1 LSRPLVTLLAAL
13 CVAAATGASAA
24 DAPQKPAAQQ
34 RPQPAAEA
42 QDPQH
47 RQQPV
52 ALQEADQLQPGEKLP
67 PAVAAVIDYQRVLRE
82 ARSAKSISDQLEARR
97 KLYQDQIAKEE
108 QKLNDADKELAKQR
122 GVLSAE
128 ALGAKRDDLQK
139 RAAELQKLVNDKR
152 RQLGSVSSA
161 ALNEVRNA
169 MLQVVGDLSG
179 EHGFNLV
186 LPSNTV
192 LMFAPKVDLTDE
204 VIKRLDEA
212 LPTVKVPDKV
222 AQDEPPPAQPTAAA
236 KQP

>member
-1 LSRPLVTLLAAL
+1 LSRPLVTLLAAA
-13 CVAAATGASAA
+13 CVAVATAAPAA
-24 DAPQKPAAQQ
+24 EAPQKAAAQQ
-34 RPQPAAEA
+34 RPQPAPEAA
-42 QDPQH
+42 QDQPR
-47 RQQPV
+47 RQQAVTLP
-52 ALQEADQLQPGEKLP
+52 AADQVQPGEKLP

-82 ARSAKSISDQLEARR
+82 AKSAKSISDQLEARR
-97 KLYQDQIAKEE
+97 KQYQDQIGKEE
-108 QKLNDADKELAKQR
+108 QKLSDADKELAKQR

-128 ALGAKRDDLQK
+128 ALNAKREDLQK

-152 RQLGSVSSA
+152 RQLGTVSSA

-192 LMFAPKVDLTDE
+192 LMFAPKIDMTDE
-204 VIKRLDEA
+204 VIKRLDET
-212 LPTVKVPDKV
+212 LPAVKLPDKV
-222 AQDEPPPAQPTAAA
+222 AQDDAPPAQAAA

>member
-34 RPQPAAEA
+34 RPQPAAPA
-42 QDPQH
+42 ALDPQR

-52 ALQEADQLQPGEKLP
+52 ALPDADQVQPGEKLP

-82 ARSAKSISDQLEARR
+82 AKAAKSISDQLEARR

-128 ALGAKRDDLQK
+128 ALGAKREDLQK

-152 RQLGSVSSA
+152 RQLGGVSSA

-192 LMFAPKVDLTDE
+192 LMFAPKIDMTDE

-212 LPTVKVPDKV
+212 LPSVKIPDKV
-222 AQDEPPPAQPTAAA
+222 AQDDSPPPQAT

>member
-1 LSRPLVTLLAAL
+1 MSRPLLTLLAAV
-13 CVAAATGASAA
+13 CVAAVATGASAA
-24 DAPQKPAAQQ
+24 GSPQKPAAQQ
-34 RPQPAAEA
+34 PPQPAPAA
-42 QDPQH
+42 QQEQPH
-47 RQQPV
+47 RQQAVTLPD
-52 ALQEADQLQPGEKLP
+52 ADQVQPGEKLP

-82 ARSAKSISDQLEARR
+82 AKSAKSISDQLEARR
-97 KLYQDQIAKEE
+97 KQYQDQIAKEE

-128 ALGAKRDDLQK
+128 ALNAKRDDLQK

-152 RQLGSVSSA
+152 RQLGGVSSA

-192 LMFAPKVDLTDE
+192 LMFAPKIDMTDE
-204 VIKRLDEA
+204 VIKRLDDA
-212 LPTVKVPDKV
+212 LPTVKIPDKI
-222 AQDEPPPAQPTAAA
+222 AQDDAPPAQAA

>member
-1 LSRPLVTLLAAL
+1 MSRPLVTLLAAL

-24 DAPQKPAAQQ
+24 DAPQKQATQQ
-34 RPQPAAEA
+34 RPQPAASEA
-42 QDPQH
+42 QDPQR

-52 ALQEADQLQPGEKLP
+52 ALQEADQVQPGEKLP

-82 ARSAKSISDQLEARR
+82 AKAAKSISDQLEARR

-128 ALGAKRDDLQK
+128 ALGAKREELQK

-161 ALNEVRNA
+161 ALNDVRNA

-192 LMFAPKVDLTDE
+192 LMFAPKIDMTDE

-212 LPTVKVPDKV
+212 LPSVKIPDKV
-222 AQDEPPPAQPTAAA
+222 AQDDSPPPQAA

>member
-13 CVAAATGASAA
+13 GVAAATWARAA
-24 DAPQKPAAQQ
+24 DSPQKPAAQQ
-34 RPQPAAEA
+34 A
-42 QDPQH
+42 QDAQH

-52 ALQEADQLQPGEKLP
+52 ALSDADQIQPGEKLP

-82 ARSAKSISDQLEARR
+82 AKSAKSISDQLEARR

-108 QKLNDADKELAKQR
+108 QRLNDADKELAKQR
-122 GVLSAE
+122 GVLSPE
-128 ALGAKRDDLQK
+128 AMNTKREDLQK
-139 RAAELQKLVNDKR
+139 RAGELQKLVNDRR
-152 RQLGSVSSA
+152 RQLGAVSSA

-236 KQP
+236 TGAKQP

>member
-1 LSRPLVTLLAAL
+1 LSRPLVTLLAAAW
-13 CVAAATGASAA
+13 VAAAAGASAA
-24 DAPQKPAAQQ
+24 DSPQKPVAQQ
-34 RPQPAAEA
+34 RSQPAPQA
-42 QDPQH
+42 QGPQH
-47 RQQPV
+47 QQAVNLPD
-52 ALQEADQLQPGEKLP
+52 ADQLQPGEKLP

-82 ARSAKSISDQLEARR
+82 AKSAKSISDQLEARR
-97 KLYQDQIAKEE
+97 KLYQEQIAKEE

-122 GVLSAE
+122 GVLSPE
-128 ALGAKRDDLQK
+128 ALNAKREDLQK
-139 RAAELQKLVNDKR
+139 RAGELQKLVNDRR
-152 RQLGSVSSA
+152 RQLGTVSSA

-192 LMFAPKVDLTDE
+192 LMFAPKVDMTDE

-212 LPTVKVPDKV
+212 LPTVKVPDKI
-222 AQDEPPPAQPTAAA
+222 AQDEPPAAQATTGA

>member
-1 LSRPLVTLLAAL
+1 MSRPLVTLLAAL

-34 RPQPAAEA
+34 RPQPAAPA
-42 QDPQH
+42 TQDPQR

-52 ALQEADQLQPGEKLP
+52 ALPDADQVQPGEKLP

-82 ARSAKSISDQLEARR
+82 AKAAKSISDQLEARR

-128 ALGAKRDDLQK
+128 ALGAKREDLQK

-161 ALNEVRNA
+161 ALNDVRNA

-192 LMFAPKVDLTDE
+192 LMFAPKIDMTDE

-212 LPTVKVPDKV
+212 LPSVKIPDKV
-222 AQDEPPPAQPTAAA
+222 AQDDSPPPQAT